1 MFNLIVT
8 LIAIGL
14 GVVVT
19 ANAVFYG
26 GDSYSEGT
34 TEAIATTYINQA
46 QQVQGGF
53 TLYKAKYG
61 ADAASVDEL
70 QSSGYLSSVPVTP
83 AGSEW
88 ALANDG
94 TDDAIGVVSVIA
106 TSSDEGI
113 SPEVCEK
120 VNEQGGG
127 LVTCGSVTATATTYD
142 DTVAA
147 TYTSGDITYD
157 EDVTAYAAVVMSR

>member
-14 GVVVT
+14 GVVIT
-19 ANAVFYG
+19 ATTVFYG

-53 TLYKAKYG
+53 TLYKAKFG
-61 ADAASVDEL
+61 ASAVSVQEL
-70 QSSGYLSSVPVTP
+70 KTEGYLSSIPKTP
-83 AGSEW
+83 AGQSW
-88 ALANDG
+88 ALASNG
-94 TDDAIGVVSVIA
+94 TDDFIGVVSEVA
-106 TSSDEGI
+106 TSSDAGI

-120 VNEQGGG
+120 INENGGD
-127 LVTCGSVTATATTYD
+127 LVICGSVTATATTFD

-147 TYTSGDITYD
+147 TFTQGAIAYD
-157 EDVTAYAAVVMSR
+157 AETVSYAAVVMGR